1 MKIVFQ
7 NYFIDVFSIYWID
20 GKTFFLGLPAGHGG
34 LISYESSQVEVVDAT
49 LAGRLVFCELNQIKG
64 VYHWSMI
71 EEQLLDD
78 LLESDE
84 DAYRRFLEIIKE
96 EGLIDAGF
104 C

>member
-1 MKIVFQ
+1 
-7 NYFIDVFSIYWID
+7 
-20 GKTFFLGLPAGHGG
+20 
-34 LISYESSQVEVVDAT
+34 
-49 LAGRLVFCELNQIKG
+49 
-64 VYHWSMI
+64 MI